1 MRGMSPDQK
10 YYLLSGRGELSPSQ
24 RINYTNAVLCLQ
36 NLPNQVPTAD
46 YPGVRSRFDDFVATH
61 INYTLHTHYSD
72 TGTGH
77 CGQATLPQA
86 HSSMAVRHP
95 SPVMENTTQANKTCL
110 AGTSLYSEARG
121 GGCAKSG
128 PFKDMKVHMGPFPG
142 SLTSLTEI
150 PAPRFEY
157 NPRCLNRSLND
168 FVSSRY
174 TNSTLVS
181 TLMKTSKIADFQMV
195 LDHWPPREDGVLG
208 LHGGGHFSIGSTM
221 QDLFGSSQDP
231 AFFLHHSQIDRLWA
245 KWQDV
250 DANRRNAL
258 NGTSTI
264 LNPPSADPVT
274 LETIMDFGYLDSP
287 RPVHEVMSPLANGFS
302 YVYT

>member
-1 MRGMSPDQK
+1 MLPK
-10 YYLLSGRGELSPSQ
+10 E
-24 RINYTNAVLCLQ
+24 RIGYTNAVLCLQ
-36 NLPNQVPTAD
+36 NLPNQVPTAE

-61 INYTLHTHYSD
+61 INYTLHTHYS
-72 TGTGH
+72 GLFLPWH
-77 CGQATLPQA
+77 RRFIWLWERALREECGYQGYLPYWDWPLWADNLAASPLFDGSETSISGDGEYNPGEQNMSGGDVTLLRG
-86 HSSMAVRHP
+86 S
-95 SPVMENTTQANKTCL
+95 
-110 AGTSLYSEARG
+110 G

-142 SLTSLTEI
+142 SLTSTTEI

-181 TLMKTSKIADFQMV
+181 TLMKASKIADFQM
-195 LDHWPPREDGVLG
+195 
-208 LHGGGHFSIGSTM
+208 
-221 QDLFGSSQDP
+221 
-231 AFFLHHSQIDRLWA
+231 IDRLWA
-245 KWQDV
+245 KWQDAG
-250 DANRRNAL
+250 ANRRNAL

-264 LNPPSADPVT
+264 MNPPGADLVT
-274 LETIMDFGYLDSP
+274 LNTMMEFGYLDSP

-302 YVYT
+302 YAYT

>member
-1 MRGMSPDQK
+1 MLTLVQNPHQLYSAYPLQRSIFALASTIHMVVGEGSARGMWIPGISSVGPLSVLYPSLSNSSRYWNWPLWADNLAASPLFDGSETSISGDGEYNPGEQNMSGGNVT
-10 YYLLSGRGELSPSQ
+10 LLRGS
-24 RINYTNAVLCLQ
+24 
-36 NLPNQVPTAD
+36 
-46 YPGVRSRFDDFVATH
+46 
-61 INYTLHTHYSD
+61 
-72 TGTGH
+72 
-77 CGQATLPQA
+77 
-86 HSSMAVRHP
+86 
-95 SPVMENTTQANKTCL
+95 
-110 AGTSLYSEARG
+110 G

-142 SLTSLTEI
+142 SLSSFTEI

-195 LDHWPPREDGVLG
+195 LDHWPPRQDGVLG

-245 KWQDV
+245 KWQDA
-250 DANRRNAL
+250 DANRRNAV

-264 LNPPSADPVT
+264 LNPPGADPVT
-274 LETIMDFGYLDSP
+274 LDTIMDFGYLDSP
-287 RPVHEVMSPLANGFS
+287 RPVHEVMSPLANGFF